1 MENRYNFM
9 EKYNERNDTENIL
22 EYLFYWKYYLVSIL
36 VCFFI
41 AFMFLRYASYKF
53 ETSTTI
59 QIIDKSQ
66 DNEMALPTAMTIF
79 NRSMVNLENDIG
91 VLESF
96 SLHSNVVK
104 TLNSNAKFFDV
115 GLVKTTENHR
125 DEWIKAY
132 NLDFKIELDTV
143 QTLNKYIIEKGSQEL
158 FIKHYDLKDNL
169 IEEYVFQK
177 DTYEKSHNLPFELNI
192 DESINNFK
200 KQLIIYPFSQVV
212 KEFQK
217 LIQISPTSNDSDQLK
232 ISMKY
237 VNFKV
242 AEDYLNTLSEKF
254 DEDGVKDRKLEYR
267 RTIDF
272 VDSRSIF
279 LKEELQIIEKAKQ
292 DFKEKNNLSDIKSD
306 GILNA
311 NQRVSYDSE
320 LFKAKSQL
328 DLTIIFEEN
337 FFSENFSLIP
347 LDIGI
352 ENSTINQAILEY
364 NNAIKA
370 RDKFLIS
377 AGPKNSFV
385 LNLEKQILSFSNN
398 IKVSI
403 KNYKKSLQSTINN
416 IEQKEKE
423 FSDQFSNLP
432 ENEKILRSIQR
443 ELEIKESLFLLL
455 LQKREEA
462 SINLAVVKPAIK
474 IIDSARSTD
483 SPVYPRSLIVYLIA
497 FSLSIAIPSII
508 IFIILFFDNKI
519 HIKSQLVDALDE
531 IPIIGEIPHSNDSK
545 RLSSISTSKSRDPI
559 TESVRM
565 VLANLNF
572 LLFDKKNKRN
582 NVILVTS
589 SVKGE
594 GKTLISVNT
603 SKLLSFKFK
612 KVLLIGADLRNP
624 QIHKFINV
632 DKSVKGLSNYIYSNN
647 LNWKDLIHK
656 NDGLDILLSG
666 AIPPNPTELLSSEK
680 FKNLMKEISLH
691 YDYIVIDSAPC
702 ILVSDTF
709 EISKYVDTTL
719 YVVRSN
725 FSDKTV
731 TNFINECKKLK
742 RLENISVILNSVGS
756 NKQYSYKYSYRYG
769 YKYGYKYG
777 YNYGYGYGYSEQK
790 D

>member
-1 MENRYNFM
+1 M
-9 EKYNERNDTENIL
+9 
-22 EYLFYWKYYLVSIL
+22 
-36 VCFFI
+36 
-41 AFMFLRYASYKF
+41 
-53 ETSTTI
+53 
-59 QIIDKSQ
+59 
-66 DNEMALPTAMTIF
+66 
-79 NRSMVNLENDIG
+79 
-91 VLESF
+91 
-96 SLHSNVVK
+96 
-104 TLNSNAKFFDV
+104 
-115 GLVKTTENHR
+115 
-125 DEWIKAY
+125 
-132 NLDFKIELDTV
+132 
-143 QTLNKYIIEKGSQEL
+143 
-158 FIKHYDLKDNL
+158 
-169 IEEYVFQK
+169 
-177 DTYEKSHNLPFELNI
+177 PFELNI

>member
-1 MENRYNFM
+1 
-9 EKYNERNDTENIL
+9 
-22 EYLFYWKYYLVSIL
+22 
-36 VCFFI
+36 
-41 AFMFLRYASYKF
+41 MFLRYASYKF

-279 LKEELQIIEKAKQ
+279 LKEELQIIEKAKK

-337 FFSENFSLIP
+337 FFSENFRLIP

-432 ENEKILRSIQR
+432 ENQKILRSIQR

-455 LQKREEA
+455 LQKEEV

-519 HIKSQLVDALDE
+519 HIKSQLVAALDE

-680 FKNLMKEISLH
+680 FKNLIKEISLH
-691 YDYIVIDSAPC
+691 YDYIVIDSRHP
-702 ILVSDTF
+702 SF
-709 EISKYVDTTL
+709 
-719 YVVRSN
+719 
-725 FSDKTV
+725 
-731 TNFINECKKLK
+731 
-742 RLENISVILNSVGS
+742 
-756 NKQYSYKYSYRYG
+756 
-769 YKYGYKYG
+769 
-777 YNYGYGYGYSEQK
+777 
-790 D
+790 

>member
-36 VCFFI
+36 VCFFV

-279 LKEELQIIEKAKQ
+279 LKEEFLKIYLI
-292 DFKEKNNLSDIKSD
+292 ST
-306 GILNA
+306 ILNQ
-311 NQRVSYDSE
+311 N
-320 LFKAKSQL
+320 
-328 DLTIIFEEN
+328 
-337 FFSENFSLIP
+337 
-347 LDIGI
+347 
-352 ENSTINQAILEY
+352 
-364 NNAIKA
+364 
-370 RDKFLIS
+370 
-377 AGPKNSFV
+377 
-385 LNLEKQILSFSNN
+385 
-398 IKVSI
+398 
-403 KNYKKSLQSTINN
+403 
-416 IEQKEKE
+416 
-423 FSDQFSNLP
+423 
-432 ENEKILRSIQR
+432 
-443 ELEIKESLFLLL
+443 
-455 LQKREEA
+455 
-462 SINLAVVKPAIK
+462 
-474 IIDSARSTD
+474 
-483 SPVYPRSLIVYLIA
+483 
-497 FSLSIAIPSII
+497 
-508 IFIILFFDNKI
+508 
-519 HIKSQLVDALDE
+519 
-531 IPIIGEIPHSNDSK
+531 
-545 RLSSISTSKSRDPI
+545 
-559 TESVRM
+559 
-565 VLANLNF
+565 
-572 LLFDKKNKRN
+572 
-582 NVILVTS
+582 
-589 SVKGE
+589 
-594 GKTLISVNT
+594 
-603 SKLLSFKFK
+603 
-612 KVLLIGADLRNP
+612 
-624 QIHKFINV
+624 
-632 DKSVKGLSNYIYSNN
+632 
-647 LNWKDLIHK
+647 
-656 NDGLDILLSG
+656 
-666 AIPPNPTELLSSEK
+666 
-680 FKNLMKEISLH
+680 
-691 YDYIVIDSAPC
+691 
-702 ILVSDTF
+702 
-709 EISKYVDTTL
+709 
-719 YVVRSN
+719 
-725 FSDKTV
+725 
-731 TNFINECKKLK
+731 
-742 RLENISVILNSVGS
+742 
-756 NKQYSYKYSYRYG
+756 
-769 YKYGYKYG
+769 
-777 YNYGYGYGYSEQK
+777 
-790 D
+790 

>member
-1 MENRYNFM
+1 
-9 EKYNERNDTENIL
+9 
-22 EYLFYWKYYLVSIL
+22 
-36 VCFFI
+36 
-41 AFMFLRYASYKF
+41 MFLRYASYKF

>member
-36 VCFFI
+36 VCFFV

-423 FSDQFSNLP
+423 FSDQFINLT

-519 HIKSQLVDALDE
+519 HIKSQLVAALDE

>member
-36 VCFFI
+36 VCFFV

>member
-36 VCFFI
+36 VCFFV

-519 HIKSQLVDALDE
+519 HIKSQLVAALDE